1 MKLDGDVLPALDERM
16 TNWIDLG
23 VKLKENWDG
32 QSINIVNASNGSIIY
47 ISKDIFQFSEHMMI
61 HFKMIM
67 VNALMHHQRGIIIT
81 FSDQIIIPGMEYQI
95 VKQLLLRQGV
105 IVPNSEIATKL
116 SNYELLTDSEAEV
129 LRRAE
134 LTALLHIMWMR

>member
-32 QSINIVNASNGSIIY
+32 QSINIVNASNGSIIHFKRHF
-47 ISKDIFQFSEHMMI
+47 SIFRAYDDPLC
-61 HFKMIM
+61 KMIM
-67 VNALMHHQRGIIIT
+67 VKALMHHQRGIIIT

-116 SNYELLTDSEAEV
+116 ANYELLTDSETEV
-129 LRRAE
+129 LRRAG

>member
-1 MKLDGDVLPALDERM
+1 MKLDGDVVLPALDERM

-61 HFKMIM
+61 HFAK
-67 VNALMHHQRGIIIT
+67 
-81 FSDQIIIPGMEYQI
+81 
-95 VKQLLLRQGV
+95 
-105 IVPNSEIATKL
+105 
-116 SNYELLTDSEAEV
+116 
-129 LRRAE
+129 
-134 LTALLHIMWMR
+134 